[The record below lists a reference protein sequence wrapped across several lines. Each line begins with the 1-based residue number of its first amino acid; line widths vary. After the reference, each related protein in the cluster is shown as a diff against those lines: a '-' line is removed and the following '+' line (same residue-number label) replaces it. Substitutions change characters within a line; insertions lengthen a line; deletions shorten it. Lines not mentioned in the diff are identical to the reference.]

1 MKEVTDI
8 FLWIGLGFLA
18 YFIFYVFRY
27 KISDFKSF
35 LFSCFLFCSAQNTLT
50 TYVVS
55 SDYIEWMPHVF
66 RSAGFAVYLISPL
79 IFLYIRE
86 LLFEKGY
93 QKYDWLH
100 ILPGVFYVIDYMPFY
115 LMDGESKLEII
126 NHLKST
132 GTVFLHQQ
140 GYFKDFISHLFIR
153 NSFTVIY
160 LIGITILF
168 SNFVKNNG
176 FLPFLKNKVLL
187 WKVLFLFYLLF
198 TFAIPP
204 LIALLELTPYSAEN
218 FYLILFS
225 FIGIISLLILFLLT
239 RKESYRN

>member
-18 YFIFYVFRY
+18 YFIFYVFCY

-66 RSAGFAVYLISPL
+66 RSAGFVVYLISPL

-86 LLFEKGY
+86 LLFQKGY
-93 QKYDWLH
+93 QKYDWVH
-100 ILPGVFYVIDYMPFY
+100 ILPGVFYVIDHIPFY
-115 LMDGESKLEII
+115 LMDGEAKLEIV
-126 NHLKST
+126 NHLKSN
-132 GTVFLHQQ
+132 GTLFLHQQ
-140 GYFKDFISHLFIR
+140 GYFKDFVSHMLIR
-153 NSFTVIY
+153 NSLTVIY
-160 LIGITILF
+160 LIGITYLF
-168 SNFVKNNG
+168 FKFVKTNG
-176 FLPFLKNKVLL
+176 FLPFLENKVLL
-187 WKVLFLFYLLF
+187 WKVLFLFYILF

-204 LIALLELTPYSAEN
+204 LITVLELTPYSAEN

-225 FIGIISLLILFLLT
+225 VIGMISLFILFLFT
-239 RKESYRN
+239 RKES

>member
-66 RSAGFAVYLISPL
+66 RSAGFVVYLISPL

-86 LLFEKGY
+86 LLFQKGY
-93 QKYDWLH
+93 QKYDWVH
-100 ILPGVFYVIDYMPFY
+100 ILPGVFYVIDHIPFY
-115 LMDGESKLEII
+115 LMDGEAKLEIV
-126 NHLKST
+126 NHLKSN
-132 GTVFLHQQ
+132 GTLFLHQQ
-140 GYFKDFISHLFIR
+140 GYFKDFVSHMLIR
-153 NSFTVIY
+153 NSLTVIY
-160 LIGITILF
+160 LIGITYLF
-168 SNFVKNNG
+168 FKFVKTNG
-176 FLPFLKNKVLL
+176 FLLFLENKVLL
-187 WKVLFLFYLLF
+187 WKVLFLFYILF

-204 LIALLELTPYSAEN
+204 LITVLELTPYSAEN

-225 FIGIISLLILFLLT
+225 VIGMISLFILFLFT
-239 RKESYRN
+239 RKES

>member
-50 TYVVS
+50 TYIVS
-55 SDYIEWMPHVF
+55 SQYIEWMPHVF
-66 RSAGFAVYLISPL
+66 RSAGFVVYLISPL

-86 LLFEKGY
+86 LLFQKGY
-93 QKYDWLH
+93 QKYDWVH
-100 ILPGVFYVIDYMPFY
+100 ILPGVFYVIDHIPFY
-115 LMDGESKLEII
+115 LMDGEAKLEII
-126 NHLKST
+126 NHLKSN
-132 GTVFLHQQ
+132 GTLFLHQQ
-140 GYFKDFISHLFIR
+140 GYFKDFVSHMLIR
-153 NSFTVIY
+153 NSLTVIY
-160 LIGITILF
+160 LIGITYLF
-168 SNFVKNNG
+168 FKFVKTNG
-176 FLPFLKNKVLL
+176 FLPFLENKVLL
-187 WKVLFLFYLLF
+187 WKVLFLFYILF

-204 LIALLELTPYSAEN
+204 LITVLELTPYSAEN

-225 FIGIISLLILFLLT
+225 VIGMISLFILFLFT
-239 RKESYRN
+239 RKES

>member
-66 RSAGFAVYLISPL
+66 RSAGFVVYLISPL

-86 LLFEKGY
+86 LLFQKGY
-93 QKYDWLH
+93 QKYDWVH
-100 ILPGVFYVIDYMPFY
+100 ILPGVFYVIDHIPFY
-115 LMDGESKLEII
+115 LMDGEAKLEIV
-126 NHLKST
+126 NHLKSN
-132 GTVFLHQQ
+132 GTLFLHQQ
-140 GYFKDFISHLFIR
+140 GYFKDFVSHMLIR
-153 NSFTVIY
+153 NSLTVIY
-160 LIGITILF
+160 LIGITYLF
-168 SNFVKNNG
+168 FKFVKTNG
-176 FLPFLKNKVLL
+176 FLPFLENKVLL
-187 WKVLFLFYLLF
+187 WKVLFLFYILF

-204 LIALLELTPYSAEN
+204 LITVLELTPYSAEN

-225 FIGIISLLILFLLT
+225 VIGMISLFILFLFT
-239 RKESYRN
+239 RKES

>member
-66 RSAGFAVYLISPL
+66 RSAGFVVYLISPL

-86 LLFEKGY
+86 LLFQKGY
-93 QKYDWLH
+93 QKYDWVH
-100 ILPGVFYVIDYMPFY
+100 ILPGVFYVIDHIPFY
-115 LMDGESKLEII
+115 LMDGEAKLEIV
-126 NHLKST
+126 NHLKSN
-132 GTVFLHQQ
+132 GT
-140 GYFKDFISHLFIR
+140 
-153 NSFTVIY
+153 
-160 LIGITILF
+160 
-168 SNFVKNNG
+168 
-176 FLPFLKNKVLL
+176 
-187 WKVLFLFYLLF
+187 LFLFYILF

-204 LIALLELTPYSAEN
+204 LITVLELTPYSAEN

-225 FIGIISLLILFLLT
+225 VIGMISLFILFLFT
-239 RKESYRN
+239 RKES

>member
-66 RSAGFAVYLISPL
+66 RSAGFVVYLISPL

-86 LLFEKGY
+86 LLFQKGY
-93 QKYDWLH
+93 QKYDWVH
-100 ILPGVFYVIDYMPFY
+100 ILPGVFYVIDHIPFY
-115 LMDGESKLEII
+115 LMDGEAKLEII
-126 NHLKST
+126 NHLKSN
-132 GTVFLHQQ
+132 GTLFLHQQ
-140 GYFKDFISHLFIR
+140 GYFKDFVSHMLIR
-153 NSFTVIY
+153 NSLTVIY
-160 LIGITILF
+160 LIGITYLF
-168 SNFVKNNG
+168 FKFVKTNG
-176 FLPFLKNKVLL
+176 FLPFLENKVLL
-187 WKVLFLFYLLF
+187 WKVLFLFYILF

-204 LIALLELTPYSAEN
+204 LITVLELTPYSAEN

-225 FIGIISLLILFLLT
+225 VIGMISLFILFLFT
-239 RKESYRN
+239 RKES